1 MALLRTDFMN
11 YRVILGCCLMVTL
24 CQGVAAAKVY
34 TWTDEKGVTHYGEH
48 PPQGAT
54 AKKINART
62 GHSEPTPT
70 ETPATPEKSPT
81 PSAEQAPQSTK
92 DPERCEIAKKNLET
106 LKSNARVRVPDGN
119 GNTRFLLDE
128 ERQSK
133 VDETEKVIEESC
145 E

>member
-1 MALLRTDFMN
+1 MN
-11 YRVILGCCLMVTL
+11 YRVILGCCLLVTL
-24 CQGVAAAKVY
+24 CQGALAAKVY
-34 TWTDEKGVTHYGEH
+34 TWVDENGVTHYGEQ

-70 ETPATPEKSPT
+70 DTPATTDKSAAPA
-81 PSAEQAPQSTK
+81 SDQAAPQSTK

-106 LKSNARVRVPDGN
+106 LKSNARIRVPDGN

-133 VDETEKVIEESC
+133 LDETEKVIDESC